1 MDPDPPLSQSNR
13 ASTVSGVDLL
23 DGPDAHRVGRGLVG
37 VGGSDLVAS
46 LERADRHAVEGHHR
60 FLGEG
65 GHERVVVTG
74 THRVVEQLLVLA
86 HGLGQI
92 HAAMLMVRVVF
103 VYDGMAAPA
112 RNQPPVHRDRDD
124 EGHGQR
130 KRQAAPEE
138 KARQPGLHRARDS
151 QHDRVVHYL
160 HHGDG
165 DGVGG
170 ERHLDGL
177 PERHA
182 RAQHRPD
189 GQRVAEEERQDD
201 RERVIRF
208 EDLVE
213 KVRISNPDADIE
225 LLRRA
230 YVFSAFEHK
239 GQVRHSGEPYLVH
252 PLEVADQ
259 LADMKLDV
267 VAIAAGLLHDIVEDT
282 QTPIERIKELFGV
295 DVAHVVEGVT
305 KLGSIQFS
313 SSEQRQAE
321 NFRKMLLAMVDDIRV
336 ILVKLADRLHNMRTL
351 HHLPEERRIKIAQET
366 RDIYAPIA
374 NRLGMSKVKNE
385 LEELAFKYLEPK
397 SYESLRHRVE
407 SRRRATE
414 GMIEELK
421 KNITAKLVDAQIP
434 VIQIDGRIKRLF
446 SIHQKLKR
454 QKIDLEQVYDLV
466 ALRII
471 TGSVRDCYATLGII
485 HQTWAPVPGRIKDF
499 IAMPRPN
506 GYQSLHTSVV
516 SERGFPFEVQIRS
529 ADMHRIAEEGIAAHW
544 KYKEGRVGADRDEQ
558 YFIWL
563 RQLLEW
569 QQEVRDPAGVPA
581 EPEDRALP
589 GRGLHLHPEGGGQ
602 GAAARRD
609 AGRLRLRH
617 SHRRRP
623 PVRRRPRQRQ
633 DGAAPHQAAQ
643 RRHRR
648 DRHRAGPQAEP
659 RLAQLR
665 RHLAGPQQDQALHP
679 RRGENPQ
686 PRAGKEAVRQGSAP
700 LRPQRE
706 VAHRRGALR
715 RAVDRAAAC
724 RRRTSSSPRSRT
736 ARLSAKAVLGK
747 LVPQEQLKEPQQES
761 ALSSVVRRVLGT
773 GDEKIKVRGIDD
785 LMVFR
790 ARCCNPIRG
799 EKIVGYITR
808 GKGVS
813 VHAAACPNVVNLL
826 YDPERRIDVEWD
838 KGSDPSPY
846 TVRLSIQVEDRKG
859 ILADVSSKIAGINTN
874 IRNVEA
880 TTTDQMG
887 RIDMTVEISDV
898 KHLQKVI
905 KSLRSV
911 DGVVDVE
918 RASR

>member
-1 MDPDPPLSQSNR
+1 M
-13 ASTVSGVDLL
+13 
-23 DGPDAHRVGRGLVG
+23 
-37 VGGSDLVAS
+37 
-46 LERADRHAVEGHHR
+46 
-60 FLGEG
+60 
-65 GHERVVVTG
+65 
-74 THRVVEQLLVLA
+74 
-86 HGLGQI
+86 
-92 HAAMLMVRVVF
+92 
-103 VYDGMAAPA
+103 
-112 RNQPPVHRDRDD
+112 
-124 EGHGQR
+124 
-130 KRQAAPEE
+130 
-138 KARQPGLHRARDS
+138 
-151 QHDRVVHYL
+151 
-160 HHGDG
+160 
-165 DGVGG
+165 
-170 ERHLDGL
+170 
-177 PERHA
+177 
-182 RAQHRPD
+182 
-189 GQRVAEEERQDD
+189 
-201 RERVIRF
+201 IRF

-213 KVRISNPDADIE
+213 KVRSSNPDADIE

-282 QTPIERIKELFGV
+282 QTPIERIRELFGA

-305 KLGSIQFS
+305 KLGAIQFS
-313 SSEQRQAE
+313 SSEERQAE

-351 HHLPEERRIKIAQET
+351 HHLPEERRVKIAQET

-397 SYESLRHRVE
+397 AYESLRQRVE
-407 SRRRATE
+407 ARRRATE

-421 KNITAKLVDAQIP
+421 KTITAKLVEAQVP

-529 ADMHRIAEEGIAAHW
+529 AEMHRIAEEGIAAHW
-544 KYKEGRVGADRDEQ
+544 KYKEGRVGAERDEQ
-558 YFIWL
+558 YFLWL

-569 QQEVRDPAGVPA
+569 QQEVRDPQ
-581 EPEDRALP
+581 EFLQNLKIDLYPEEVYIFTPKGEVKALP
-589 GRGLHLHPEGGGQ
+589 RDATPVDFAYAIHTDVGHQCVGARVNGKMVPLRTRLRNGDIVEISTTPGHKPSRDWLNFVATSRARNKIKHFIHGEEKVRSLELGRKLFDKE
-602 GAAARRD
+602 ARRFGLNAKALVEGTRFAD
-609 AGRLRLRH
+609 VLSEYGLQKPDDLFTAIAYGRL
-617 SHRRRP
+617 
-623 PVRRRPRQRQ
+623 
-633 DGAAPHQAAQ
+633 
-643 RRHRR
+643 
-648 DRHRAGPQAEP
+648 
-659 RLAQLR
+659 
-665 RHLAGPQQDQALHP
+665 
-679 RRGENPQ
+679 
-686 PRAGKEAVRQGSAP
+686 AV
-700 LRPQRE
+700 
-706 VAHRRGALR
+706 
-715 RAVDRAAAC
+715 
-724 RRRTSSSPRSRT
+724 
-736 ARLSAKAVLGK
+736 KAVLTK
-747 LVPQEQLKEPQQES
+747 LVPQEQLKEPQES
-761 ALSSVVRRVLGT
+761 ALSSVVKRVLGT
-773 GDEKIKVRGIDD
+773 GEEKIKVRGIDD

-799 EKIVGYITR
+799 EKIIGYITR

-813 VHAAACPNVVNLL
+813 VHAATCPNVVNLL

-911 DGVVDVE
+911 DGVLDVE
-918 RASR
+918 RAAR